1 MKLAKYQIEALAS
14 EIYDELRVKY
24 HKDRQQK
31 ESTLLPE
38 IIKTVD
44 KYVKGSMEAIP
55 VDVLAR
61 VGYPDSI
68 SKAKQQMINCILDK
82 KMPKSNFDIQK
93 SILERDIIIA
103 AMNSETTDKIKKAI
117 MAKYK

>member
-1 MKLAKYQIEALAS
+1 MKLTTYQIQALAS
-14 EIYDELRVKY
+14 EIYDELKVKY

-44 KYVKGSMEAIP
+44 KYLAGSMKAIP
-55 VDVLAR
+55 DDVLKR
-61 VGYPDSI
+61 LGYPDSI
-68 SKAKQQMINCILDK
+68 SKAKEQMIKCLLDK
-82 KMPKSNFDIQK
+82 KIPKSTFDIQK

-103 AMNSETTDKIKKAI
+103 AMNSETTDKIRKAI